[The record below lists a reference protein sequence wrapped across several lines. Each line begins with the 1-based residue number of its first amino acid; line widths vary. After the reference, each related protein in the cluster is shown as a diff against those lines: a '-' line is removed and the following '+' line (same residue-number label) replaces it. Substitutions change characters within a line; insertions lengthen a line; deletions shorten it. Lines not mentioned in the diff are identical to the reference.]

1 MIRRLL
7 ALFALVVIA
16 IGAPAWVQIAN
27 DLRTGR
33 ESSTPD
39 LTPTNHPPF
48 PDASEMWLAPEPTS
62 GDVPES
68 YRTFMRAVEL
78 HHAGRHAEALALLEP
93 LDLTASPLAGYADFY
108 RGLARLGLQRTTEAR
123 ATFAALR
130 ARAPDG
136 YLSEAAVVA
145 EAEAA
150 EAGEDYASAVALY
163 EPLAARP
170 TVTPDGLLLRLGRA
184 ARAAGDRP
192 RAAEAIQRL
201 LAEHPLS
208 DLVPDAARELA
219 GLTDVPPEP
228 MTRRLAGAMA
238 RGGRLFAAGRYRDAR
253 DVFTG
258 VRSLAAGDDRVTIDL
273 RLAAC
278 EFHLGRSVHARQLL
292 TPHLES
298 GPGQAE
304 ARYWDLRI
312 LGRQRRYADHAQHTR
327 DLVDRFPESPWAAQ
341 ALDDLATHHIVQD
354 DDDEAV
360 TVFREIV
367 ARYPSSRFGDRAA
380 WKAGW
385 WAYRAGESAE
395 AAMYFERA
403 AARHPRSDYRP
414 WFLYWAGRAH
424 ERLGALATARERYAL
439 VVVDYGSSYYGRRA
453 AERLGRPAFAAEPAV
468 PPLALVRAR
477 SVGALAS
484 GLPPTT
490 DLIRL
495 LLGVGHFDAA
505 MNEIAYARL
514 AWGDSPALL
523 ATEAFIHNRRG
534 ELRRAINVMK
544 RAYPQYL
551 TADGDRLPRAILE
564 VLFPLQYW
572 DRIQVHARAK
582 GLDPFVVAALIG
594 QESTFDPT
602 ARSPANAYGL
612 MQLVPTT
619 ARRLARSA
627 GVQYSRRGLT
637 DPETNIRLGTTYL
650 ARLVEQF
657 GDVHLALA
665 SYNAG
670 DSRVR
675 RWLPD
680 RGDLDADEF
689 IDDLP
694 FPETQNYV
702 KRVLGTAENY
712 RRLYGDPPLTAS
724 TSIP

>member
-1 MIRRLL
+1 
-7 ALFALVVIA
+7 
-16 IGAPAWVQIAN
+16 
-27 DLRTGR
+27 
-33 ESSTPD
+33 
-39 LTPTNHPPF
+39 
-48 PDASEMWLAPEPTS
+48 
-62 GDVPES
+62 
-68 YRTFMRAVEL
+68 
-78 HHAGRHAEALALLEP
+78 
-93 LDLTASPLAGYADFY
+93 
-108 RGLARLGLQRTTEAR
+108 
-123 ATFAALR
+123 
-130 ARAPDG
+130 
-136 YLSEAAVVA
+136 
-145 EAEAA
+145 
-150 EAGEDYASAVALY
+150 
-163 EPLAARP
+163 
-170 TVTPDGLLLRLGRA
+170 
-184 ARAAGDRP
+184 
-192 RAAEAIQRL
+192 
-201 LAEHPLS
+201 
-208 DLVPDAARELA
+208 
-219 GLTDVPPEP
+219 
-228 MTRRLAGAMA
+228 
-238 RGGRLFAAGRYRDAR
+238 
-253 DVFTG
+253 
-258 VRSLAAGDDRVTIDL
+258 
-273 RLAAC
+273 
-278 EFHLGRSVHARQLL
+278 
-292 TPHLES
+292 
-298 GPGQAE
+298 
-304 ARYWDLRI
+304 
-312 LGRQRRYADHAQHTR
+312 
-327 DLVDRFPESPWAAQ
+327 
-341 ALDDLATHHIVQD
+341 
-354 DDDEAV
+354 
-360 TVFREIV
+360 
-367 ARYPSSRFGDRAA
+367 
-380 WKAGW
+380 
-385 WAYRAGESAE
+385 
-395 AAMYFERA
+395 
-403 AARHPRSDYRP
+403 
-414 WFLYWAGRAH
+414 
-424 ERLGALATARERYAL
+424 
-439 VVVDYGSSYYGRRA
+439 
-453 AERLGRPAFAAEPAV
+453 
-468 PPLALVRAR
+468 
-477 SVGALAS
+477 
-484 GLPPTT
+484 
-490 DLIRL
+490 
-495 LLGVGHFDAA
+495 VGHVDAA

-619 ARRLARSA
+619 ARRFARSA